1 MITKNLPEG
10 AMDKVAGA
18 AGVDSDTVGNILKEA
33 APSIAGPLSEKLSD
47 GGFMEKAMGAVSGGQ
62 GGIMEMVLGSQSDAI
77 AKAISDKVGV
87 PESMVSSVL
96 EKIMPYILDG
106 VKSGKINA
114 EMLGAIAGLA
124 DGVDMSDIK
133 NIAGAVMG
141 GGKKS
146 AGGILGKLGGL
157 FGGK

>member
-10 AMDKVAGA
+10 AMDKIAGA
-18 AGVDSDTVGNILKEA
+18 VGVDTDTVGNILKEG
-33 APSIAGPLSEKLSD
+33 APAIAGPLSEKVKD
-47 GGFMEKAMGAVSGGQ
+47 GGFIEKAMSAVSGGE
-62 GGIMEMVLGSQSDAI
+62 GGVMEMVLGSQTDAI
-77 AKAISDKVGV
+77 AKAISDKVGISQEIV
-87 PESMVSSVL
+87 KSVL
-96 EKIMPYILDG
+96 DKVMPYILDA

-124 DGVDMSDIK
+124 DGVDMSDIS
-133 NIAGAVMG
+133 NIAGVVMG
-141 GGKKS
+141 EGKKS